1 MRLGRVSEYSSRQ
14 LAIVVGTSKYFTFQD
29 YDTTL
34 VGMRGRCLFD
44 TQQVEYLPWQ
54 AVSVSGPTSAGYS
67 PALRSSEAQTVQ
79 GTGRS
84 ETPPSNP
91 IQYQTGLHVPIR
103 HCTMWTLVKDAK
115 S

>member
-14 LAIVVGTSKYFTFQD
+14 LAIVVGTSKYFTLQD

-34 VGMRGRCLFD
+34 VGMRGRYLFD

-67 PALRSSEAQTVQ
+67 PALRSREVQTVQ
-79 GTGRS
+79 GTGHS
-84 ETPPSNP
+84 ETQVSIEPETIPDRAPCAYSTL
-91 IQYQTGLHVPIR
+91 YHVD
-103 HCTMWTLVKDAK
+103 VG
-115 S
+115 

>member
-14 LAIVVGTSKYFTFQD
+14 LAIVVGTSKYFTLQD

-34 VGMRGRCLFD
+34 VGMRGRYLFD

-67 PALRSSEAQTVQ
+67 PALRSREVQTVQ
-79 GTGRS
+79 GTGHS
-84 ETPPSNP
+84 ETPPTRDNTRQGSMR
-91 IQYQTGLHVPIR
+91 QTLNHVD
-103 HCTMWTLVKDAK
+103 VG
-115 S
+115 